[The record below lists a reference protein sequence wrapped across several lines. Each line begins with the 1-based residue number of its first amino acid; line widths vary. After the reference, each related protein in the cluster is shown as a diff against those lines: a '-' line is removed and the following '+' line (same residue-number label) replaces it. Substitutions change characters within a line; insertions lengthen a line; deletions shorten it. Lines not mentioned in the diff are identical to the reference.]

1 MNFYVETPTGKY
13 AYFAENELSA
23 ADGPKKAL
31 RETRIAQL
39 RAFLDARPNFKPSQ
53 LTGAPLVAWNAVK
66 TALANAGAA
75 EVLTHVLQRGQ
86 NAGVPVQIP
95 MTGATYACS
104 WDGTA
109 PNVNTLIGTF
119 PAGGISIMGWPQTD
133 QVPDAIDPP
142 TQAQIDAAIAAAA
155 AKAALQEQWRIDAQA
170 QMQLGIPA
178 YQAWVAANPYPA

>member
-1 MNFYVETPTGKY
+1 MNFYVETPAGKF
-13 AYFAENELSA
+13 AYFATNELSA
-23 ADGPKKAL
+23 VDAPKKAL

-53 LTGAPLVAWNAVK
+53 LTGAQLTAWNAVK

-75 EVLTHVLQRGQ
+75 EVLTQVLQRGM

-104 WDGTA
+104 WDGLA
-109 PNVNTLIGTF
+109 PNVNTLIGTY
-119 PAGGISIMGWPQTD
+119 PAGGISVMGWPSTD
-133 QVPDAIDPP
+133 VLPDAPDPP
-142 TQAQIDAAIAAAA
+142 TQAQIDAALAVAAARQA
-155 AKAALQEQWRIDAQA
+155 VQDQWRVDAQI
-170 QMQLGIPA
+170 QRQLGIPA